1 MIPVD
6 NLFSTAYRA
15 ELLDEALDRAWRA
28 ICRKYE
34 VSAPLPDLQEL
45 LTGANFTHLEQAASY
60 VFAQMLLDAI
70 EEIGRFS
77 PWYRLPERA
86 FGLVAMRD
94 PVTSRIYRILAP
106 EAASQWQPELEHLA
120 EALDCNSG
128 LIQAMLLVN
137 RLISEAPAAEPYRNV
152 QCGCQPPRI
161 IQVKPSV
168 LENTRIICTDCL
180 EPFR

>member
-1 MIPVD
+1 M
-6 NLFSTAYRA
+6 
-15 ELLDEALDRAWRA
+15 
-28 ICRKYE
+28 
-34 VSAPLPDLQEL
+34 SAPIPDLQEL
-45 LTGANFTHLEQAASY
+45 RSGANFAYPEQAARY

-94 PVTSRIYRILAP
+94 PVTNRIYRILAP

-120 EALDCNSG
+120 QALDCNSG

-137 RLISEAPAAEPYRNV
+137 NLMAEAPAAEPCCTV
-152 QCGCQPPRI
+152 QCGCQPPRT

-168 LENTRIICTDCL
+168 LESTRIICNDCL
-180 EPFR
+180 EPFH

>member
-6 NLFSTAYRA
+6 KLYSTADRA
-15 ELLDEALDRAWRA
+15 ELLDEALERTWRA
-28 ICRKYE
+28 VCRKYE

-45 LTGANFTHLEQAASY
+45 LTGANFSHPEQAARY

-94 PVTSRIYRILAP
+94 PVASRIYRILAP
-106 EAASQWQPELEHLA
+106 EAAAQWQPELDHLA

-137 RLISEAPAAEPYRNV
+137 SLMAEAPAAEPSLTV
-152 QCGCQPPRI
+152 KCGCQPPRS

-168 LENTRIICTDCL
+168 LENTRIICNVCL